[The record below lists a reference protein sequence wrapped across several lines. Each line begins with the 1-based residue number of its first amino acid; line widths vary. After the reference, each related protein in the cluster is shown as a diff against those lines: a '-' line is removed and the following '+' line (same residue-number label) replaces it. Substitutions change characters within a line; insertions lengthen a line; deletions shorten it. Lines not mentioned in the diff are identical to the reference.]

1 LAYSDPEN
9 LIYCPKY
16 EQEAVMPFQSDK
28 QRKWMYANKPEMAK
42 KWSKEGAYAKAIRA
56 GSQSPMGK
64 KKTSATGA
72 VGGAG

>member
-1 LAYSDPEN
+1 
-9 LIYCPKY
+9 
-16 EQEAVMPFQSDK
+16 MPFQSDK

-42 KWSKEGAYAKAIRA
+42 KWSKESAYAKAIRA

>member
-1 LAYSDPEN
+1 MKDKKKGN
-9 LIYCPKY
+9 T
-16 EQEAVMPFQSDK
+16 FQAERLSK
-28 QRKWMYANKPEMAK
+28 Q
-42 KWSKEGAYAKAIRA
+42 SAYAKAMRP